1 MFDAVAS
8 VGLSKGG
15 QSLST
20 PSVEETWQF
29 LIALIQDI
37 KNLSK

>member
-15 QSLST
+15 QSHST